1 MGHGMMPN
9 VPIGVPPPAMQG
21 LLMPP
26 TGQMMHQQMIGGVPQ
41 PVNSP
46 FSAGRKYFCGYTEQ
60 FSANPDSLRFH
71 RSTPSHNKAISSC
84 LYPPTNS
91 SLVFIHIY
99 RTLFCVLKV
108 VVKLLALLFHICG
121 DRVLFLV
128 QRPAVLTEFVFI
140 SFGPSRQ
147 ILW

>member
-46 FSAGRKYFCGYTEQ
+46 FSAGRKYWLTE
-60 FSANPDSLRFH
+60 
-71 RSTPSHNKAISSC
+71 
-84 LYPPTNS
+84 
-91 SLVFIHIY
+91 VFIA
-99 RTLFCVLKV
+99 CDKV
-108 VVKLLALLFHICG
+108 PTRRYHPTCFDSYLALIYIYKTYCTQEGFTDFQSL
-121 DRVLFLV
+121 LS
-128 QRPAVLTEFVFI
+128 I
-140 SFGPSRQ
+140 SY
-147 ILW
+147 ILNMCAGFSMDVSY